1 MRAIVQRVTH
11 GQVTVD
17 GQVVGAI
24 NRGLVVL
31 VGVGDGDTLEDAEY
45 IAGKVVGLRIFSD
58 DQGKMNLGITD
69 IGGSILAVS
78 QFTLHGDARKGR
90 RPSYSAAA
98 PLEEAEGLYQ
108 ETVRLMRQTGIC
120 VETGVFQA
128 LMQVELCNDGPVTI
142 LLDSKRLF

>member
-1 MRAIVQRVTH
+1 MRAVVQRVTR
-11 GQVTVD
+11 GKVTVD
-17 GQVVGAI
+17 GQVVGTI

-31 VGVGDGDTLEDAEY
+31 IGVGEGDTAEDAKY

-58 DQGKMNLGITD
+58 DRGKMNLGITD

-98 PLEEAEGLYQ
+98 TLGEAERLYQ
-108 ETVRLMRQTGIC
+108 QTVLLMRQTGIY

-128 LMQVELCNDGPVTI
+128 MMQVELCNDGPVTI